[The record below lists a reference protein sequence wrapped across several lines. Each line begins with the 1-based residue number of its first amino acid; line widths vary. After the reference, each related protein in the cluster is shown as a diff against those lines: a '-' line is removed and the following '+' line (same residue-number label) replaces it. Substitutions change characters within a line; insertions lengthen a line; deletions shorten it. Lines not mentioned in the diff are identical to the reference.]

1 MAILLA
7 AIILICIVLA
17 GLIVLIYDNLIRLRN
32 NVNKAWSNID
42 VLLQKR
48 HDLIGNLVNTV
59 KGYMRYEKT
68 VLIKLTEMRT
78 AWASVQNGEP
88 DSKMAASNQITGTLK
103 TLFADVEGYPDLKAD
118 TTFMNLQQQLIE
130 MENEISDRREFY
142 NDTVNEYNIH
152 IKIIPY
158 NFFSGLLGYKPIP
171 FFQAPEGSK
180 EPVKVYV

>member
-59 KGYMRYEKT
+59 KGYVRYEKT
-68 VLIKLTEMRT
+68 VLVELTRMRA
-78 AWASVQNGEP
+78 AWASVQNDGL
-88 DSKMAASNQITGTLK
+88 DGKMAASNQISGTLK

-118 TTFMNLQQQLIE
+118 TTFTNLQQQLIE
-130 MENEISDRREFY
+130 TENAIADGREFY
-142 NDTVNEYNIH
+142 NDTVNEYNIN

-158 NFFSGLLGYKPIP
+158 NFLSGLLGYKPMSL
-171 FFQAPEGSK
+171 FKAPEGSK
-180 EPVKVYV
+180 EPVKVDV